1 MSRKD
6 LQTEE
11 NFWPCVSDMFLALFV
26 IALVL
31 YSSMSA
37 DKGKGDEYI
46 SALAAK
52 EACSLV
58 QTLKKNYPDSV
69 AIQQIDLDAIS
80 KEKGTDRS
88 ELAVVLYGILDNA
101 ELNAAKIIKKEH
113 LPQEYLP
120 KEEQELSYIKA
131 IHALYMATSED
142 GKMEADKE
150 NPCHNDYMREVRE
163 RIERAILLSGTS
175 VEGMSDEE
183 LVAEIK
189 KLRNMLL
196 NTVERSR
203 FDELQRRY
211 DELSKICG
219 DNEELIRQL
228 EKLNA
233 ELKAAKK
240 RIEELEKQ
248 ISGYHQIIR
257 EKDDEIAKWK
267 DVVAKMID
275 LRIDVMNQVVA
286 LLNTPKYQELKDYG
300 VEVHAREGLIIVPSS
315 AFSFPKATTR
325 YYQQGKGIV
334 TADLEKRLENEV
346 RRENPQYLEN
356 LKLLSAFLDEIGQ
369 MVAQKALPVDN
380 IAIECHTD
388 NDVSKITDKRFY
400 NDGLSLQRAFDAW
413 RLLDKYAD
421 GRLSQYRNADKQGL
435 FSMTGFGMRV
445 PPKRKENESKAEYEE
460 RCRRMQIRFNCSP
473 QRVDTQSGEY
483 TLTDEFERNLY

>member
-31 YSSMSA
+31 YSKMYT

-52 EACSLV
+52 EACTLV
-58 QTLKKNYPDSV
+58 QTLKKSYPNSK
-69 AIQQIDLDAIS
+69 AIQQIDLDAIRE
-80 KEKGTDRS
+80 EKKTDRPK
-88 ELAVVLYGILDNA
+88 LAVVLYGILDNA

-120 KEEQELSYIKA
+120 KEKQKLSYIKA

-142 GKMEADKE
+142 GKMKADEK
-150 NPCHNDYMREVRE
+150 NPYHNDYMREVRE

-211 DELSKICG
+211 DELLIICR

-248 ISGYHQIIR
+248 ISGYHQIIW

-267 DVVAKMID
+267 DAVAKMID
-275 LRIDVMNQVVA
+275 LRIDVMNQVVDI
-286 LLNTPKYQELKDYG
+286 LNTPKYQELKDYG

-421 GRLSQYRNADKQGL
+421 GRLSQYRNADDQGL

-445 PPKRKENESKAEYEE
+445 PPKRMENESNAEYEE